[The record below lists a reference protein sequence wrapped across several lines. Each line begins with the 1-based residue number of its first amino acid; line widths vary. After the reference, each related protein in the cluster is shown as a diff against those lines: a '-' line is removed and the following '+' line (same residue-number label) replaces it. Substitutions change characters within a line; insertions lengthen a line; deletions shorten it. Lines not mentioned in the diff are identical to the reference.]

1 MLNVD
6 DYAMLMNVKSPLQ
19 LVKVLRKDKFLNIE
33 VMFSDLV
40 HGQSQGGRSG
50 WGFWGDMA
58 HWQLALLGGQSVQL
72 SLFKNE
78 NKSTKLICKKICISK
93 HMYPKKWIRTN
104 VSKQLFT
111 ITTVSKQQYP
121 IKLIYRS
128 VSQVNCIETNVPTV
142 LSLKLIY
149 PNKCIKTSIA

>member
-6 DYAMLMNVKSPLQ
+6 DYAMLMNVKSPLK
-19 LVKVLRKDKFLNIE
+19 LVKVLRKNFFLNIE

-78 NKSTKLICKKICISK
+78 NKSTKLICKKYVYPNICIQRSESEQ
-93 HMYPKKWIRTN
+93 MYRNNCSLLQLSQNNSILSNLSIGVYPK
-104 VSKQLFT
+104 S
-111 ITTVSKQQYP
+111 
-121 IKLIYRS
+121 
-128 VSQVNCIETNVPTV
+128 TV
-142 LSLKLIY
+142 LKQMCPLSC
-149 PNKCIKTSIA
+149 P